1 MEMDNDNVM
10 ANRKDQDALSQ
21 VASLIRPLP
30 DNVVPSD
37 EFLRRTRVR
46 LLKLDAK
53 PASSGQQAA

>member
-1 MEMDNDNVM
+1 MENDNVM
-10 ANRKDQDALSQ
+10 ANLKDQDALSQ

>member
-1 MEMDNDNVM
+1 MDNDNVM